1 MTTQFKTLIDAPR
14 EKVWD
19 ILWADDTY
27 SKWTAVFCEG
37 SKVITDWQEGS
48 KVLFTDGQDRGMVSM
63 IDKKVPNEYMS
74 FKILGEY
81 VNGVEDYTSENAK
94 QISGGFETYTLTSE
108 GDKTLLLVELSS
120 MQMSEE
126 MTGYFEE
133 TWPKAIEAI
142 KAIAEEIG

>member
-27 SKWTAVFCEG
+27 PKWTAAFCEG
-37 SKVITDWQEGS
+37 SRAITDWQEGS

-63 IDKKVPNEYMS
+63 IYKKVSNEYMS
-74 FKILGEY
+74 FKVLGEY
-81 VNGVEDYTSENAK
+81 INGAEDYTSENAK
-94 QISGGFETYTLTSE
+94 QIAGGFENYTLTPE
-108 GDKTLLLVELSS
+108 GDKTLLLVELSG

-126 MTGYFEE
+126 ISGYFEK
-133 TWPKAIEAI
+133 TWPKAMEAI
-142 KAIAEEIG
+142 KTIAEEK